1 MVPSG
6 RHGVAQGMERLL
18 KKLNLLLVGDKK
30 WRGRDTRSL

>member
-6 RHGVAQGMERLL
+6 RHGVAQGMERL
-18 KKLNLLLVGDKK
+18 KKLNLSLVGNKK